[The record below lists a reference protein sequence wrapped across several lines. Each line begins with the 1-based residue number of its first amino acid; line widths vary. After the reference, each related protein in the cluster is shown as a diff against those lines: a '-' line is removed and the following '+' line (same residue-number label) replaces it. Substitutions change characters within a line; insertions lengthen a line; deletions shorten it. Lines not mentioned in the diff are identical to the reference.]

1 MPTYD
6 YKCLNCGF
14 TFEHFQSMTDQPVKE
29 CPKCGGKAK
38 RLISGGTGLIFRGS
52 GFYIT
57 DYKNK
62 KSESVSKESTKKT
75 SEKDSQKK
83 TKEKTTNE

>member
-1 MPTYD
+1 
-6 YKCLNCGF
+6 
-14 TFEHFQSMTDQPVKE
+14 MTDQPVEE
-29 CPKCGGKAK
+29 CPNCGGKAK
-38 RLISGGTGLIFRGS
+38 RLISGGTGLIFKGS

-83 TKEKTTNE
+83 TKEKINNE

>member
-14 TFEHFQSMTDQPVKE
+14 TFEHFQPMTDQPMKE

-83 TKEKTTNE
+83 TKEKINNE

>member
-75 SEKDSQKK
+75 SEKDPQKK
-83 TKEKTTNE
+83 QKKK

>member
-14 TFEHFQSMTDQPVKE
+14 TFEHFQSMTDQPVKD

-83 TKEKTTNE
+83 TKEKINNE

>member
-1 MPTYD
+1 
-6 YKCLNCGF
+6 
-14 TFEHFQSMTDQPVKE
+14 MTDQPVKE

-83 TKEKTTNE
+83 TKEKINNE

>member
-83 TKEKTTNE
+83 TKEKITNE

>member
-14 TFEHFQSMTDQPVKE
+14 KFEYFQTMTDQPVEE
-29 CPKCGGKAK
+29 CPNCGGKTK
-38 RLISGGTGLIFRGS
+38 RLISGGTGLIFKGS

-83 TKEKTTNE
+83 TKEKITNE

>member
-6 YKCLNCGF
+6 YKCLNCDF
-14 TFEHFQSMTDQPVKE
+14 KFEHFQTMTDQPVKE

-38 RLISGGTGLIFRGS
+38 RLISGGTGLIFKGS

-83 TKEKTTNE
+83 TKEKITNE

>member
-75 SEKDSQKK
+75 
-83 TKEKTTNE
+83 